1 MLLYYLYI
9 YSGIVLYG
17 EGGISAPYLYIKDK
31 KESDWL
37 PVTAIYCSRSCK
49 YDDGGGGGG
58 GVYLRL
64 KLISRRA
71 YII

>member
-1 MLLYYLYI
+1 MR
-9 YSGIVLYG
+9 G
-17 EGGISAPYLYIKDK
+17 EGRISAPYLYIIDK

-37 PVTAIYCSRSCK
+37 LVTAIDCSSNNHK
-49 YDDGGGGGG
+49 YDDGGGG

-71 YII
+71 YIILYCLSVR